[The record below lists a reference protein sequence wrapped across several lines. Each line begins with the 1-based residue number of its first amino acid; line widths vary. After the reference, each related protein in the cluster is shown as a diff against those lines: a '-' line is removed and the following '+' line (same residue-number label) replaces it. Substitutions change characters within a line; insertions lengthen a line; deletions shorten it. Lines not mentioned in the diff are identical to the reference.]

1 MSLDPRSACLSKDI
15 SIAQA
20 LYEGLVRERSAHPEL
35 ALAQYYTI
43 SSDQTVYTFY
53 LKEAS
58 WSNGDPVTAY
68 DFEESIKQIHKL
80 EVACSSNF
88 LLSVIKNS
96 HAVMSKQL
104 PVDTLGI

>member
-1 MSLDPRSACLSKDI
+1 MHKFLTPVLSVILFLGISPLCTGCYTHTAKHQNSLKIAISHDPMSLDPRSACLSKDI

-58 WSNGDPVTAY
+58 
-68 DFEESIKQIHKL
+68 
-80 EVACSSNF
+80 
-88 LLSVIKNS
+88 
-96 HAVMSKQL
+96 
-104 PVDTLGI
+104 